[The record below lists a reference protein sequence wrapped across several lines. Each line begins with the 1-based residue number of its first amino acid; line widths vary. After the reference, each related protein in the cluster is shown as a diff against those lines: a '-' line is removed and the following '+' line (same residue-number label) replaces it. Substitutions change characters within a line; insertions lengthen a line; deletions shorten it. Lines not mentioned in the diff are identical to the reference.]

1 MEFFVNF
8 LGLVASLAVLI
19 WGADKFVDNSSLIA
33 KKLGISELTIGLT
46 VVALGTSAPEIFV
59 GISSI
64 LNQSES
70 IAMGAVVGSNISN
83 IALIFGVSCIGISFK
98 PKKTPLIQF
107 VPFLA
112 SALVLGF
119 ALFDNHISLL
129 DSVLLLLVF
138 IYFLYVIFNNKS
150 KGEIIDLEKDNN
162 QGDSIT
168 LLLLAVGLISLV
180 LGSRYA
186 VTYAENIAILLNIS
200 ELIIGLTIIAIG
212 TSLPELAATIS
223 AVLKKKT
230 DMVVGNVIGSNVLNI
245 TLVVPIIGIFSSV
258 QLEEVLY
265 ARDYFTMLIATL
277 LFVLVVGLYSSK
289 NVSILLIRLLGVL
302 FVASYLG
309 YILYLSN
316 LI

>member
-129 DSVLLLLVF
+129 DSVLFLLV
-138 IYFLYVIFNNKS
+138 
-150 KGEIIDLEKDNN
+150 
-162 QGDSIT
+162 
-168 LLLLAVGLISLV
+168 LAD
-180 LGSRYA
+180 
-186 VTYAENIAILLNIS
+186 TYI
-200 ELIIGLTIIAIG
+200 
-212 TSLPELAATIS
+212 
-223 AVLKKKT
+223 
-230 DMVVGNVIGSNVLNI
+230 
-245 TLVVPIIGIFSSV
+245 
-258 QLEEVLY
+258 
-265 ARDYFTMLIATL
+265 
-277 LFVLVVGLYSSK
+277 
-289 NVSILLIRLLGVL
+289 
-302 FVASYLG
+302 
-309 YILYLSN
+309 
-316 LI
+316 